1 MPSNYIQV
9 VPLGN
14 SNWLVTPDAE
24 KFFNEVFASEN
35 VEGDSVRAGLKLEL
49 GNVNTKVLLG
59 FVAGE
64 LKGLMIGFVNRSL
77 LFQEGVTIY
86 HYHNTGGVKLRNA
99 LIREFSSW
107 MRDMDHDTAYI
118 YNTTEAIDGVWKRT
132 LKKLG
137 EVREMGTAYEVKLR
151 D

>member
-14 SNWLVTPDAE
+14 PNWLGTPDAE
-24 KFFNEVFASEN
+24 KFFNEVFEKED

-49 GNVNTKVLLG
+49 GNANTKVLLG
-59 FVAGE
+59 FMGGE

-77 LFQEGVTIY
+77 LFQDGVTIY

-99 LIREFSSW
+99 LVLEFSNW
-107 MRDMDHDTAYI
+107 MREMDYDTAHVYS
-118 YNTTEAIDGVWKRT
+118 TTEAIDGVWKRT

>member
-14 SNWLVTPDAE
+14 PNWLVTPDAE

-35 VEGDSVRAGLKLEL
+35 VDGDSVRAGLKLEL

-64 LKGLMIGFVNRSL
+64 LKGMMIGFVNRSL

-99 LIREFSSW
+99 LILEFSSW
-107 MRDMDHDTAYI
+107 MKDMNCDTAHV
-118 YNTTEAIDGVWKRT
+118 YNTTEAIDGVWKRA
-132 LKKLG
+132 LKRLG
-137 EVREMGTAYEVKLR
+137 EVEEIGTVYGVKLK